1 MWQKVGC
8 VVWKGS
14 LIHWYRDIIMFRQC
28 LTLLPSFL
36 NGSTKLKNSLRWNL
50 QIGAKSEIHL
60 VSSSYNWCKYLQSRL
75 PPFLHYRLII
85 QSLIIICHNAVR
97 RINQGVPV
105 CLHIFANATT
115 QPPCFSPPDISEA
128 NPIVGLHRSDF
139 HPRCSWSQ
147 LRSGW
152 AEHLKIKLIK
162 LWCCW
167 LVDMS
172 GFLVHIQTFFLHR
185 LEVLRYVGS
194 CGLWCA
200 HREAGRH
207 IWNRLGKNM
216 KKHIPLIGILLCVI
230 SLCPFFTPSVVT
242 IKTDQNMNQCK
253 SLLGLEIQGTFVD
266 SLWPLHA
273 MAPVGPWC
281 IRPACRRASAQSKS
295 KSSKATQA
303 TTSGWSS
310 QRDLLAF
317 RPNMSQFRE
326 PWWVS
331 VETGIE
337 RWRVDAVFSEGLLM
351 HAGCSRARLG
361 GAMDS

>member
-14 LIHWYRDIIMFRQC
+14 LIHWYRDVIMSCQC

-50 QIGAKSEIHL
+50 QMGANSEIHL
-60 VSSSYNWCKYLQSRL
+60 VPSSYNWCKDLQSRL

-97 RINQGVPV
+97 RINQGVPLYIYISIYLSTPQRSRPVLAPPTSVRQILSLV
-105 CLHIFANATT
+105 CTDRIFIHGVPGA
-115 QPPCFSPPDISEA
+115 SLDL
-128 NPIVGLHRSDF
+128 VGQNIWRSNWSNCDVVDSLMCRDF
-139 HPRCSWSQ
+139 
-147 LRSGW
+147 LFG
-152 AEHLKIKLIK
+152 
-162 LWCCW
+162 
-167 LVDMS
+167 
-172 GFLVHIQTFFLHR
+172 
-185 LEVLRYVGS
+185 Y
-194 CGLWCA
+194 
-200 HREAGRH
+200 REAGRH
-207 IWNRLGKNM
+207 GIGWEKTSRSHWHPLVC
-216 KKHIPLIGILLCVI
+216 HIFV
-230 SLCPFFTPSVVT
+230 PFLHTIRWT
-242 IKTDQNMNQCK
+242 IKTYQNMNQCK
-253 SLLGLEIQGTFVD
+253 SLLAEDLIIGSYWNGLEIQGSFVH

-273 MAPVGPWC
+273 TSLMAPVGPWC

-310 QRDLLAF
+310 QRDLLVF

-331 VETGIE
+331 LQTGFE
-337 RWRVDAVFSEGLLM
+337 RWRVDAVFSEWLLM